1 MLVKKYIADAEPIPI
16 EGRLHRGR
24 VGVRLAV
31 QRDLPVALVYYDSS
45 DPHIALSK
53 NQLLLFGKELDLIM
67 RTQKLYS
74 KRQML
79 SALASIK
86 DALKTPSTSDDP
98 IENKKD
104 GDTAD
109 TTTSDSDTEQ

>member
-1 MLVKKYIADAEPIPI
+1 
-16 EGRLHRGR
+16 
-24 VGVRLAV
+24 
-31 QRDLPVALVYYDSS
+31 
-45 DPHIALSK
+45 
-53 NQLLLFGKELDLIM
+53 M